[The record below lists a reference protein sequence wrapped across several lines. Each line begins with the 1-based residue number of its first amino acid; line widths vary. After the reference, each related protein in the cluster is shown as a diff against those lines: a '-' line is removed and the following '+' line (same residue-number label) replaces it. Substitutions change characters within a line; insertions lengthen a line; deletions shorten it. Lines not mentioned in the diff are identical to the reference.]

1 MSNRV
6 EPVLNTV
13 LPELPKT
20 NEIIPL
26 NIKSKS
32 FDSFPPMNTPR
43 LQPLKIEVITYPS
56 LRGISRK
63 DLIKEKPVVV
73 KEDKEDKVVEKESQ
87 MINKIILIIMT
98 IFVGVLTYTLL
109 NYMLKK

>member
-20 NEIIPL
+20 NVIIPL

-32 FDSFPPMNTPR
+32 FDSFPPMATPK

-63 DLIKEKPVVV
+63 DIP
-73 KEDKEDKVVEKESQ
+73 VEKEEKIQ
-87 MINKIILIIMT
+87 ATAAVEREPPVINKMILIIMT
-98 IFVGVLTYTLL
+98 IFVGVISYTILSYL
-109 NYMLKK
+109 LKK

>member
-20 NEIIPL
+20 NQIIPL

-32 FDSFPPMNTPR
+32 FDSFPPMATPK

-63 DLIKEKPVVV
+63 DLIKEEPVVV
-73 KEDKEDKVVEKESQ
+73 KEDKIIIKEPQ
-87 MINKIILIIMT
+87 MINKMILIIMT
-98 IFVGVLTYTLL
+98 IFIGILTYTLL

>member
-6 EPVLNTV
+6 EPILNTV

-32 FDSFPPMNTPR
+32 FDSFPPMATPK
-43 LQPLKIEVITYPS
+43 LQPLKIEVITYPTF
-56 LRGISRK
+56 RGISRK
-63 DLIKEKPVVV
+63 DLIKEEPVVV
-73 KEDKEDKVVEKESQ
+73 KEERAIKKESP
-87 MINKIILIIMT
+87 MINKTLLIIMT
-98 IFVGVLTYTLL
+98 MFVGVLTYTLL

>member
-32 FDSFPPMNTPR
+32 FDSFPPMATPK

-56 LRGISRK
+56 LRGLSKK
-63 DLIKEKPVVV
+63 DIIKEKPIVV
-73 KEDKEDKVVEKESQ
+73 KEAKVIKKKSTA
-87 MINKIILIIMT
+87 NNNTRLIIMT
-98 IFVGVLTYTLL
+98 IFVGVLTYILL
-109 NYMLKK
+109 SYLFKK